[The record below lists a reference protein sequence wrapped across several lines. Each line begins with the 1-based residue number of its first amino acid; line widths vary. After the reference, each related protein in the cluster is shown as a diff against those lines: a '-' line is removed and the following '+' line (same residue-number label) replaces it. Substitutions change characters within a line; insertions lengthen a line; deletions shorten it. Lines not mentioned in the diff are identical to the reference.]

1 MPGLYFQSGC
11 DRLFVK
17 IFGNDSEMVTSR
29 LTTYKM
35 LWQGKCVVGD
45 ELTPYLHQNYEVPN
59 EWPHKIFKV
68 SNNNHAVVV
77 NYNENWE
84 RHCYCGFFCN
94 YALLKVTSV
103 VQLLVQ
109 SDGQLFLLNLHITEV
124 FSYDYR
130 NEK

>member
-1 MPGLYFQSGC
+1 MTTR
-11 DRLFVK
+11 RLLRDLRHIK
-17 IFGNDSEMVTSR
+17 CCGWKKGTEIFG
-29 LTTYKM
+29 KI
-35 LWQGKCVVGD
+35 CHD